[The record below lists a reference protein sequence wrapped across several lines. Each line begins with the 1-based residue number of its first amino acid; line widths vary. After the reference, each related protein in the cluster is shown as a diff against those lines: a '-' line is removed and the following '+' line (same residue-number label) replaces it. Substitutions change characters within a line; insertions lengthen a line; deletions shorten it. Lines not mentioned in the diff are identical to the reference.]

1 MIYNVRWTLAGET
14 AEYRSR
20 DHASANDAMAFA
32 CTILDQMAVRD
43 IRVMD
48 MSGQQIMMMPEI
60 LRHHRAARQ
69 R

>member
-1 MIYNVRWTLAGET
+1 
-14 AEYRSR
+14 
-20 DHASANDAMAFA
+20 
-32 CTILDQMAVRD
+32 MAVRD